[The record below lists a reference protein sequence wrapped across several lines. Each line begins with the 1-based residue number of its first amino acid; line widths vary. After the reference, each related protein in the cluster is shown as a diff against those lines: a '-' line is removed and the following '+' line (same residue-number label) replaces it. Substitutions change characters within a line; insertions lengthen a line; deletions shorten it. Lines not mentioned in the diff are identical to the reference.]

1 MKAERD
7 LALLQYTGGTT
18 GVPKGVMLTHMN
30 LIANTLQSANWC
42 FQVEDGKER
51 YLAVLPCFHVFGLTV
66 FAEPGHLPCRH
77 ADIGTEIRSDDD
89 PEPDQK

>member
-1 MKAERD
+1 MPSKALASSPNDPICEPVKAERD

-66 FAEPGHLPCRH
+66 R
-77 ADIGTEIRSDDD
+77 
-89 PEPDQK
+89 